1 MVELKPAY
9 PIKVLDKSL
18 SVLDILFQNNA
29 PMSITEISKKLGIY
43 PSTIHRILNTL
54 KYRGYV
60 EQNSDDQKYL
70 LGLKLVE
77 LGMNRYHQINLIKEA
92 SPFIKELVG
101 ECNETV
107 HLGILDHENV
117 LYIAKEDSPQT
128 IGMVSRVGR
137 RASLYSTGLGKILL
151 AYLSEKE
158 RKKII
163 DHIKIQ
169 RFTENTITNKKK
181 LEKELEQV
189 RKQGFALDGEEN
201 EKEVCC
207 VAVPIKNYQGKVIA
221 ALSIS
226 SPTYRTNAHRE
237 KFLKKSI
244 LCMGK
249 KISQRLGYNE
259 ENKMSGEKK

>member
-1 MVELKPAY
+1 MVELKPTY

-18 SVLDILFQNNA
+18 SVLDILFKNNA
-29 PMSITEISKKLGIY
+29 PMSITGISKKLGIY
-43 PSTIHRILNTL
+43 PSTIHRILDTL

-77 LGMNRYHQINLIKEA
+77 LGMTRYHQISLAKEV
-92 SPFIKELVG
+92 SPFLKELVD
-101 ECNETV
+101 ECHETV
-107 HLGILDHENV
+107 HLGILYHEDV

-128 IGMVSRVGR
+128 IRMVSRVGR

-163 DHIKIQ
+163 AHIKIR
-169 RFTENTITNKKK
+169 RFTENTITNKIE

-189 RKQGFALDGEEN
+189 RKQDLALDREEN
-201 EKEVCC
+201 EKEVYCI
-207 VAVPIKNYQGKVIA
+207 AVPIKNYRGKVIA

-226 SPTYRTNAHRE
+226 SPTYRINAQRK

-244 LCMGK
+244 HCMGR
-249 KISQRLGYNE
+249 KISKRLGYN
-259 ENKMSGEKK
+259 G

>member
-1 MVELKPAY
+1 MVELKPTY

-29 PMSITEISKKLGIY
+29 PMSITGISKKLGIY
-43 PSTIHRILNTL
+43 PSTIHRILDTL

-77 LGMNRYHQINLIKEA
+77 LGMTRYHQISLAKEV
-92 SPFIKELVG
+92 SPFLKELVD
-101 ECNETV
+101 ECHETV
-107 HLGILDHENV
+107 HLGILYHENV

-128 IGMVSRVGR
+128 IRMVSRVGR

-163 DHIKIQ
+163 AHIKIR
-169 RFTENTITNKKK
+169 RFTENTITNKIE

-189 RKQGFALDGEEN
+189 RKQDLALDREEN
-201 EKEVCC
+201 EKEVYCI
-207 VAVPIKNYQGKVIA
+207 AVPIKNYRGKVIA

-226 SPTYRTNAHRE
+226 SPTYRINAQRK

-244 LCMGK
+244 HCMGR
-249 KISQRLGYNE
+249 KISKRLGYN
-259 ENKMSGEKK
+259 G

>member
-1 MVELKPAY
+1 MVEPKPTY

-29 PMSITEISKKLGIY
+29 PMSITGISKKLGIY
-43 PSTIHRILNTL
+43 PSTIHRILDTL

-77 LGMNRYHQINLIKEA
+77 LGMTRYHQISLAKEA
-92 SPFIKELVG
+92 SPFLKELVD
-101 ECNETV
+101 ECHETV
-107 HLGILDHENV
+107 HLGILYHEDV

-128 IGMVSRVGR
+128 IRMVSRVGR

-163 DHIKIQ
+163 AHIKIR
-169 RFTENTITNKKK
+169 RFTENTITNKIE

-189 RKQGFALDGEEN
+189 RKQGLALDRGEN
-201 EKEVCC
+201 EKEVYCI
-207 VAVPIKNYQGKVIA
+207 AVPIKNYRGKVIA

-226 SPTYRTNAHRE
+226 SPTYRINAQRK

-244 LCMGK
+244 QCMGR
-249 KISQRLGYNE
+249 KISKRLGYN
-259 ENKMSGEKK
+259 G

>member
-1 MVELKPAY
+1 MVELKPTY

-18 SVLDILFQNNA
+18 SVLDILLQNNA
-29 PMSITEISKKLGIY
+29 PMSITGISKKLGIY
-43 PSTIHRILNTL
+43 PSTIHRILDTL

-77 LGMNRYHQINLIKEA
+77 LGMTRYHQISLAKEV
-92 SPFIKELVG
+92 SPFLKELVD
-101 ECNETV
+101 ECHETV
-107 HLGILDHENV
+107 HLGILYHENV

-128 IGMVSRVGR
+128 IRMVSRVGR

-163 DHIKIQ
+163 AHIKIR
-169 RFTENTITNKKK
+169 RFTENTITNKIE

-189 RKQGFALDGEEN
+189 RKQGLALDREEN
-201 EKEVCC
+201 EKEVYCI
-207 VAVPIKNYQGKVIA
+207 AVPIKNYRGKVIA

-226 SPTYRTNAHRE
+226 SPTYRINAQRK

-244 LCMGK
+244 HCMGR
-249 KISQRLGYNE
+249 KISKRLGYN
-259 ENKMSGEKK
+259 G